1 MLYAITVA
9 GAVLEFNQLPCLWLR
24 ANKHLTKLFS
34 ALVLIDKKRAQSIS
48 WAVSSQS
55 KRAVFG
61 LFFTLR
67 NPSEYNDQRFR
78 CLQMNKPIHCCR
90 LNGNV
95 GEP

>member
-9 GAVLEFNQLPCLWLR
+9 GAALEFNQLPCLWLR

-34 ALVLIDKKRAQSIS
+34 ALICIDKKRAHSIS
-48 WAVSSQS
+48 CAVSSQS
-55 KRAVFG
+55 KPEVSG

-67 NPSEYNDQRFR
+67 NPSEYNGRRFR
-78 CLQMNKPIHCCR
+78 CLQMTKPIHCCR